1 MMSQRP
7 ANLYIVFGWKVGDKE
22 RNVILYEKGEE
33 AMAFGISLTIGMDGK
48 KYFAGKHIATVKR
61 TDNEEY
67 VGIAAPSIADT
78 EELRQK
84 MDALG
89 IHVVDDPM
97 IYVIAA

>member
-1 MMSQRP
+1 MTQRP
-7 ANLYIVFGWKVGDKE
+7 ANLYVVLGWKVGENE
-22 RNVILYEKGEE
+22 RNVILFEKGEE

-48 KYFAGKHIATVKR
+48 KYFAGKHMATVKR
-61 TDNEEY
+61 TDAEDY
-67 VGIAAPSIADT
+67 VAVAPPTFADT

-89 IHVVDDPM
+89 IRVVDDPM